1 MKTDQ
6 SLAGYIREH
15 LSSIEARLKVGIR
28 QEVILQE
35 LQDVGYQNTTIQT
48 FRNLLYRARKKALT
62 EPIEKEKAPKI
73 EPASKVEKVKPKEV
87 NTLKE
92 KKGFAYAGTANI
104 DPDELF

>member
-15 LSSIEARLKVGIR
+15 LSTIEARLKVGIR

-35 LQDVGYQNTTIQT
+35 LQDVGYPNTTIQT
-48 FRNLLYRARKKALT
+48 FRNLLYRARKKTLT
-62 EPIEKEKAPKI
+62 EPEEKEKPKNKLVT
-73 EPASKVEKVKPKEV
+73 KVEKVKPKEV
-87 NTLKE
+87 NVLKE